1 MVHIHNKKN
10 AKDFFE
16 ETFSELDTFYPG
28 SKRKRRKS
36 KLEKPTV
43 EVVPWEDEFFEK
55 FISGK
60 KLKLYTLGALAKAIN
75 RSPKTLRKWMED
87 GKFPE
92 SPYRM
97 PDIVGKNG
105 KTYLGRRLYS
115 KAMVEAV
122 VKIYTSAGLLHAD
135 KVELSTHRNLGD
147 KITEVWN
154 EIRTT
159 ETN

>member
-1 MVHIHNKKN
+1 M

-60 KLKLYTLGALAKAIN
+60 KLKLYTPGSLAKAMN

-122 VKIYTSAGLLHAD
+122 VQIYTSAGLLHAD

>member
-1 MVHIHNKKN
+1 M

-60 KLKLYTLGALAKAIN
+60 KLKLYTLGSLAKAMN

-122 VKIYTSAGLLHAD
+122 VKNYTSAGLLHAD

>member
-1 MVHIHNKKN
+1 M

-55 FISGK
+55 FIGGN
-60 KLKLYTLGALAKAIN
+60 KLMLYTLGSLAKAMN

>member
-1 MVHIHNKKN
+1 M

-60 KLKLYTLGALAKAIN
+60 KLKLYTLGSLAKAIN
-75 RSPKTLRKWMED
+75 RSTATLRKWMED